1 MSHYQHLMLGLDSD
15 GAIREAQV
23 DSDGKLQVGTSSIVK
38 EVTLSLDTNAYADGD
53 VLAATQE
60 ITTAMRVNGG
70 TGVLQSLVVLDWD
83 DQGGALDVLILRTTG
98 SIGAEN
104 AAAAPADAVADEILA
119 VVEIVAG
126 DYVDLANSQIAVKD
140 SLGVV
145 VDAAAA
151 SQSLFVAA
159 ISRDT
164 KTYTA
169 AGITLKLGFLRD

>member
-1 MSHYQHLMLGLDSD
+1 MLGLDGD
-15 GAIREAQV
+15 GEIREAVV
-23 DSDGKLQVGTSSIVK
+23 DSDGRVQVGTSSIVK

-60 ITTAMRVNGG
+60 ITSAMRVNGG
-70 TGVLQSLVVLDWD
+70 TGVLQSLVLLDKD
-83 DQGGALDVLILRTTG
+83 DQGGALDVLLMRTTG
-98 SIGAEN
+98 SIGTEN
-104 AAAAPADAVADEILA
+104 AAAGPTDAVADEILA
-119 VVEIVAG
+119 VVEIAGG

-140 SLGVV
+140 NLGVI
-145 VDAAAA
+145 VDAASD

-164 KTYTA
+164 KTYSA

>member
-1 MSHYQHLMLGLDSD
+1 MPNQLMIGLDSD

-23 DSDGKLQVGTSSIVK
+23 DSDGKLQIGTSSIVK
-38 EVTLSLDTNAYADGD
+38 EITLSLDTNAYADGD

-60 ITTAMRVNGG
+60 IATAMRVNGG
-70 TGVLQSLVVLDWD
+70 AGVLQSLVVLDKD
-83 DQGGALDVLILRTTG
+83 DQAGALDILILRTTG
-98 SIGAEN
+98 SIGTEN
-104 AAAAPADAVADEILA
+104 GAAGPTDAVADEIIA
-119 VVEIVAG
+119 TVEITST
-126 DYVDLANSQIAVKD
+126 DYVDLANSQIATKANLGILVD
-140 SLGVV
+140 S
-145 VDAAAA
+145 ATA

>member
-1 MSHYQHLMLGLDSD
+1 MPNQLMIGLASD
-15 GAIREAQV
+15 GSIQEAQV
-23 DSDGKLQVGTSSIVK
+23 DDDGRVQIGTSSIVK
-38 EVTLSLDTNAYADGD
+38 EVTLTLDTNAYADGD

-70 TGVLQSLVVLDWD
+70 TGVLQSLVVLDKD
-83 DQGGALDVLILRTTG
+83 DQGGALDILILRTTG
-98 SIGAEN
+98 SIGTEN
-104 AAAAPADAVADEILA
+104 AAAGPTDAVADEILA
-119 VVEIVAG
+119 TVQITST
-126 DYVDLANSQIAVKD
+126 DYVDLANSQVAVKAN
-140 SLGVV
+140 LGIL